1 MARSAAA
8 RGITR
13 RLARRKWNRR
23 AAELLNWSD
32 AVCALSTRIG
42 DLPDSALTDL
52 ARERLGAPGGRSGPE
67 NRSEQDELF
76 AALREI
82 ARRTLGLHPYPVQI
96 AAARALC
103 EGFVAEL
110 ATGEGKTLSAAL
122 AAAVQASRHGR
133 CHVLTFNDYLAAR
146 DADWMAP
153 FFAALGISVAA
164 VQSSDDRSVR
174 RKAYEADVTYATAKQ
189 AGFDLLADG
198 LVYSIEDAILPPL
211 EAVIVDE
218 ADSILIDEARIPLV
232 IAGAREDPPADL
244 NRVAALV
251 RDLTPK
257 RHFVVD
263 RDERN
268 VNLTESGLRRLE
280 AALNK
285 DLHAD
290 ANLRLLTA
298 INQALFARVLL
309 QKDVDYLIRDGRLE
323 LIDELTGRVV
333 PDRRWP
339 DGIQSAVEAK
349 EGLSQLPG
357 GHVLASIT
365 LPHLLQQYA
374 SRSAMTA
381 TAVAAA
387 HEFEFGYGM
396 PVLSLPPN
404 VPSVR
409 KDRGDVILATRAQK
423 ERYLVRKI
431 EALHQRG
438 RPVLIGTGS
447 VRESERLGT
456 LLADR
461 AIPSQIM
468 NARNDAREAAV
479 IADAGTPG
487 AVTVSTNMAGRGT
500 DIRLGGRDG
509 AAREQ
514 VVEAGGLFVIGTN
527 RHDNS
532 RTDAQLRGRAARQG
546 DPGETQFVVSLED
559 PLMLRND
566 IASLLPQRRTVN
578 LGDGQ
583 GRIDDV
589 RVWREVERVQRIAES
604 RDGELRATTSRYS
617 EVLDR
622 QRASVLEWRHDV
634 LAGEGAPLS
643 APLRTRF
650 GERADELARLYH
662 LKAIDEAWAEHLEF
676 AADVREGVHL
686 VRLGGLDPLHEFH
699 KSVREHFDDFRERVQ
714 ERVEELA
721 ATRDPDDPPGPSS
734 TWTYL
739 INDRVGGDMQQML
752 FGSGST
758 AFSAAA
764 ALMTW
769 PLLLYW
775 GWKKRRERDH
785 ADA

>member
-13 RLARRKWNRR
+13 RLARRKWKRR
-23 AAELLNWSD
+23 AAELLVWSD
-32 AVCALSTRIG
+32 GVCALSPRMSG
-42 DLPDSALTDL
+42 LSDSDLKDFAGQRLAALEDGSGIADL
-52 ARERLGAPGGRSGPE
+52 TNEE
-67 NRSEQDELF
+67 ELF
-76 AALREI
+76 AALRET
-82 ARRTLGLHPYPVQI
+82 ARRNLGLHPYPVQI

-122 AAAVQASRHGR
+122 AAAIQAHRYGR
-133 CHVLTFNDYLAAR
+133 CHVLTFNDYLAGR

-153 FFAALGISVAA
+153 FFGALGISVAA
-164 VQSSDDRSVR
+164 VQSSDKRSVR
-174 RKAYEADVTYATAKQ
+174 RKAFEADVTYATAKQ

-198 LVYSIEDAILPPL
+198 LVYRIEDAILPPL

-244 NRVAALV
+244 DRIAELV
-251 RDLTPK
+251 RDLAPE
-257 RHFVVD
+257 RHYQVD
-263 RDERN
+263 REDRN
-268 VNLTESGLRRLE
+268 VNLTESGLRCLE
-280 AALNK
+280 NELQV
-285 DLHAD
+285 DLHED
-290 ANLRLLTA
+290 ASFRLLTA
-298 INQALFARVLL
+298 VNQALFARVLL
-309 QKDVDYLIRDGRLE
+309 QKDIDYLIRNGRLE

-349 EGLSQLPG
+349 EGLTQLPG

-365 LPHLLQQYA
+365 LPHLLQRY
-374 SRSAMTA
+374 SVRSGMTA
-381 TAVAAA
+381 TAMAAA

-409 KDRGDVILATRAQK
+409 KDWGDVILATKAQK
-423 ERYLVRKI
+423 ERYLVRRV
-431 EALHQRG
+431 EQLHRRG

-447 VRESERLGT
+447 VKESERIGS

-461 AIPSQIM
+461 DIPSQIL
-468 NARNDAREAAV
+468 NARNDAEEAAV
-479 IADAGTPG
+479 IADAGAPG

-500 DIRLGGRDG
+500 DIRLGGKDG
-509 AAREQ
+509 AARDE
-514 VVEAGGLFVIGTN
+514 VVKAGGLFVIGTN
-527 RHDNS
+527 RHESS

-566 IASLLPQRRTVN
+566 IASLLPKRRTAQ

-583 GRIDDV
+583 GRIEDI
-589 RVWREVERVQRIAES
+589 RVWREVERVQRMSES

-622 QRASVLEWRHDV
+622 QRAPVLDWR
-634 LAGEGAPLS
+634 
-643 APLRTRF
+643 
-650 GERADELARLYH
+650 
-662 LKAIDEAWAEHLEF
+662 
-676 AADVREGVHL
+676 
-686 VRLGGLDPLHEFH
+686 
-699 KSVREHFDDFRERVQ
+699 
-714 ERVEELA
+714 
-721 ATRDPDDPPGPSS
+721 
-734 TWTYL
+734 
-739 INDRVGGDMQQML
+739 
-752 FGSGST
+752 
-758 AFSAAA
+758 
-764 ALMTW
+764 
-769 PLLLYW
+769 
-775 GWKKRRERDH
+775 
-785 ADA
+785 

>member
-1 MARSAAA
+1 MS
-8 RGITR
+8 G
-13 RLARRKWNRR
+13 L
-23 AAELLNWSD
+23 D
-32 AVCALSTRIG
+32 
-42 DLPDSALTDL
+42 DSALTDL
-52 ARERLGAPGGRSGPE
+52 ARDRLAPAGDVSRQADRTSD
-67 NRSEQDELF
+67 DELF

-103 EGFVAEL
+103 EGFVTEL

-133 CHVLTFNDYLAAR
+133 CHVLTFNDYLAGR

-153 FFAALGISVAA
+153 FFDALGISVAA
-164 VQSSDDRSVR
+164 VRSSDDRSVR
-174 RKAYEADVTYATAKQ
+174 RKAYEADVTYATAKR

-198 LVYSIEDAILPPL
+198 LIYSIEDAILPPL

-244 NRVAALV
+244 NHIAALV
-251 RDLTPK
+251 RDLAPK

-263 RDERN
+263 REERN
-268 VNLTESGLRRLE
+268 VSLTESGLLRLE
-280 AALNK
+280 AALEK

-298 INQALFARVLL
+298 VNQALFARVLL
-309 QKDVDYLIRDGRLE
+309 KKDVDYLIRGGRLE

-349 EGLSQLPG
+349 EGLAQLPG

-365 LPHLLQQYA
+365 LPHLLERYTT
-374 SRSAMTA
+374 RSGMTA
-381 TAVAAA
+381 TAMAAA

-396 PVLSLPPN
+396 PVLLLPPN

-409 KDRGDVILATRAQK
+409 KDRGDVILATKAQK
-423 ERYLVRKI
+423 ERYLVHRI
-431 EALHQRG
+431 EQLHRRG
-438 RPVLIGTGS
+438 RPVLMGTGS
-447 VRESERLGT
+447 VKESERIGS

-461 AIPSQIM
+461 AIPSQIL
-468 NARNDAREAAV
+468 NARNDAEEAAV
-479 IADAGTPG
+479 IADAGAPG

-514 VVEAGGLFVIGTN
+514 VVKAGGLFVIGTN
-527 RHDNS
+527 RHESS

-566 IASLLPQRRTVN
+566 IASLLPKRRAVN

-583 GRIDDV
+583 GRIEDI
-589 RVWREVERVQRIAES
+589 RVCREVERVQRISES
-604 RDGELRATTSRYS
+604 RDAELRATTSRYS

-622 QRASVLEWRHDV
+622 QRASVLDWRREV
-634 LAGEGAPLS
+634 LAGEIPPQPP
-643 APLRTRF
+643 PLRDRL
-650 GERADELARLYH
+650 GAGADELARLYH

-699 KSVREHFDDFRERVQ
+699 KSVREHFDAFRERVQ
-714 ERVEELA
+714 ERVQELA

-775 GWKKRRERDH
+775 GWKKRRESDYG
-785 ADA
+785 DA